1 MLFSPISG
9 YTATIRT
16 KKAQIYIKQ
25 NPKGNLMQLV
35 GYARVSTPEQSLN
48 LQTDALKKAGCEK
61 IFTDVA
67 SGAKSARPGL
77 KDALDYVRKG
87 DRLVVWKLDRLG
99 RSLPDLIQRV
109 QQLEDKE
116 IGFKSLQEQ
125 IDTTTSSGK
134 LTFHLFSALAEF
146 ERDII
151 RERTQAGLKAARSR
165 GRVGGR
171 PQALT
176 TKQSEILKQLHDD
189 PKNSIADICRTLHIG
204 KTTVYRYLKKER

>member
-1 MLFSPISG
+1 
-9 YTATIRT
+9 
-16 KKAQIYIKQ
+16 
-25 NPKGNLMQLV
+25 MQLV

-87 DRLVVWKLDRLG
+87 DMLVVWKLDRLG

-109 QQLEDKE
+109 QHLHDKE

-171 PQALT
+171 PHALT
-176 TKQSEILKQLHDD
+176 TKELGILKQLHDD

-204 KTTVYRYLKKER
+204 KTTVYRYLKKTQ